1 MTNQEIKTLGEKY
14 VMNTYG
20 RYPVALVRGEGT
32 LVWDADGKEYLDFL
46 GGIAVNALGHCAPEV
61 TGALKEQADTLIHC
75 SNLYWIEPQVQ
86 LARLLCENSVFDKV
100 FFCNSGAE
108 ANEGAIKLARKY
120 SELKYGPG
128 RHTVLTMDNS
138 FHGRTLATL
147 TATGQPKFHKHF
159 HPLPEGFSYAPFNDT
174 AAFEEALTDDVCA
187 VLLEPVQGEGGV
199 FAADADFLSRVQEL
213 CRKKDIL
220 LILDEVQTGMGRTG
234 HLFGYEA
241 YGLTPDLMTLA
252 KGLGGGVPIGAFLAT
267 EAVARAFSPGDH
279 GSTFGGNP
287 LNTRVGQ
294 AVLETMTAPGFLEGV
309 REASSYFRRGLN
321 VLKEKYSFIREIR
334 GLGLMVGLDLTFPGA
349 ELTRQGFEE
358 GLLFNCTNN
367 TTLRFLP
374 PLTISREEM
383 DRALAILDSLFSK
396 ACPEE
401 QEGK

>member
-159 HPLPEGFSYAPFNDT
+159 HPLP
-174 AAFEEALTDDVCA
+174 
-187 VLLEPVQGEGGV
+187 
-199 FAADADFLSRVQEL
+199 
-213 CRKKDIL
+213 
-220 LILDEVQTGMGRTG
+220 
-234 HLFGYEA
+234 
-241 YGLTPDLMTLA
+241 
-252 KGLGGGVPIGAFLAT
+252 
-267 EAVARAFSPGDH
+267 
-279 GSTFGGNP
+279 
-287 LNTRVGQ
+287 
-294 AVLETMTAPGFLEGV
+294 
-309 REASSYFRRGLN
+309 
-321 VLKEKYSFIREIR
+321 
-334 GLGLMVGLDLTFPGA
+334 
-349 ELTRQGFEE
+349 
-358 GLLFNCTNN
+358 
-367 TTLRFLP
+367 
-374 PLTISREEM
+374 
-383 DRALAILDSLFSK
+383 
-396 ACPEE
+396 
-401 QEGK
+401 